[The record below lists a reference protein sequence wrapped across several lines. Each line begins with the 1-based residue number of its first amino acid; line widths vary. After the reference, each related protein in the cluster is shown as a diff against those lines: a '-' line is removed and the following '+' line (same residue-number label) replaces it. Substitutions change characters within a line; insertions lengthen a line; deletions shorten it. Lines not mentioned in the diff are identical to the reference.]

1 MARLFRVWF
10 EQSPML
16 RIKSGGAR
24 LLNRKTRNPADFI
37 PPRIGLSCDVESV
50 RPVEPYVD
58 TACAGGYTLTRTS
71 RSRLKHEETRAFRP
85 EFLLY
90 PLFSR
95 LPVTQNLRS
104 PHVSSGENITAAFIF
119 NVTCTP
125 RTVVYKLRLSSEIEE
140 N

>member
-10 EQSPML
+10 EHGLRML
-16 RIKSGGAR
+16 RIKSGAR
-24 LLNRKTRNPADFI
+24 LLNHKTRDPADFI

-90 PLFSR
+90 PLFSW
-95 LPVTQNLRS
+95 LPVTRNLRS
-104 PHVSSGENITAAFIF
+104 PRVSSGENITAAFIF

-125 RTVVYKLRLSSEIEE
+125 RIVVYKRPTFFRNRE